1 MLQRPIPWA
10 VALNQPKLGKVWVKF
25 GTSLGKVWNFFGGKL
40 GTSLGENLELLWGK
54 VWNLFGEKFGTCL
67 GKSLEPGLFLVK
79 GLEPCWGILSTLWNS
94 EGTSLAS
101 LGKRREFNFDQ
112 EKICGISSASKL
124 LAYKYYTPT
133 TNTP

>member
-1 MLQRPIPWA
+1 MEEGRG
-10 VALNQPKLGKVWVKF
+10 KLRGGFGGKF

-40 GTSLGENLELLWGK
+40 GTSLGKSLELVWGK
-54 VWNLFGEKFGTCL
+54 VWSLFGKKL
-67 GKSLEPGLFLVK
+67 GLFLVK
-79 GLEPCWGILSTLWNS
+79 GLEPCWGILSTFWNS